1 MNDRID
7 PPGAESEGPVP
18 EDAGL
23 SVDERFARLVAEIG
37 DGGAARQTP
46 APKEEA
52 ARTRELRSKW
62 RSDPPRAVGWRTDGP
77 STLPGYLS
85 PETPGKPPR
94 KRRAASKWLPVV
106 FVVLLVAGV
115 GTFLKHAGSTESSP
129 VNASPAGTE
138 QPWTEGL
145 SPSPSPSP
153 SVSYANPDDAYFAGS
168 PAIDWKD
175 NEAGFSVP
183 KAVEVHGVD
192 SDDVATGYKLLE
204 RVVEAGNLDA
214 TVLDGGSTADFTRL
228 LDPASQVYKELGDW
242 IAHPGDESDPTDVV
256 SRFDPATTRLLG
268 HTVKVSGSMSASA
281 GPQRGSAYLTANY
294 IFVYAVGPAHGDT
307 SDELR
312 VTVHRTLQIEIFDS
326 SEYQTDPGKAWI
338 TEWDMTD
345 SNIVC
350 YKFDGY
356 IDPGFQLGGPGPN
369 ETGTADPY
377 DTGNLLTQSAAP
389 GPTSTVGECEAASG
403 E

>member
-7 PPGAESEGPVP
+7 PPGAESEGARP

-23 SVDERFARLVAEIG
+23 SVDEKFARLVAEIG
-37 DGGAARQTP
+37 GTGAAPTTP

-52 ARTRELRSKW
+52 ARTRELRAKWSKN
-62 RSDPPRAVGWRTDGP
+62 PPQAVGWRADGP
-77 STLPGYLS
+77 STL
-85 PETPGKPPR
+85 TPYPNPVEQDAAKSR
-94 KRRAASKWLPVV
+94 RRRRAASKWLPVLL
-106 FVVLLVAGV
+106 VVLLVAGV
-115 GTFLKHAGSTESSP
+115 GAFLDHAGSTGSTP

-138 QPWTEGL
+138 EPWTQGL
-145 SPSPSPSP
+145 SPSPTP

-168 PAIDWKD
+168 PSIAWKN

-192 SDDVATGYKLLE
+192 ADDVATGYKLLE
-204 RVVEAGNLDA
+204 KVMEAGNLDA

-228 LDPASQVYKELGDW
+228 LDPASQVYKELAGW
-242 IAHPGDESDPTDVV
+242 IAHPSDTSDPTDVV

-268 HTVKVSGSMSASA
+268 HTVKVSGSMSASP
-281 GPQRGSAYLTANY
+281 GPQSGSAFLTANY
-294 IFVYAVGPAHGDT
+294 VFVYAVGPANGD
-307 SDELR
+307 SSEDLR
-312 VTVHRTLQIEIFDS
+312 VVVHRTLQIEIYNS
-326 SEYQTDPGKAWI
+326 SEYQTTPGKAWI
-338 TEWDMTD
+338 TEWDMSD

-350 YKFDGY
+350 YRFDGY
-356 IDPGFQLGGPGPN
+356 IDPGFQQGGPGPN
-369 ETGTADPY
+369 ETGVVDPY

-389 GPTSTVGECEAASG
+389 QATSTGGQCETASG